1 MITLRPIRR
10 LATLALLGC
19 SACSRED
26 AIRRFTPADADAR
39 ARAYLGLFIAGHV
52 DSATAR
58 LLPSLQGG
66 DADQQLAR
74 IRDVFDGQPTDST
87 RAIGAQTNNFSG
99 IRHVNMTYELHSA
112 RGWMVANVA
121 TVDSAG
127 GWFVEGVSASPIDR
141 PLEEQNRFI
150 LRGKTPVH
158 YLWLLL
164 TILAPVL
171 SFGTAVWIASRR
183 AMPRRWRWVFAS
195 VVGLGMFSLNWT
207 TGETAIRVVH
217 FQLGSAGVMRAGAA
231 APWILTFALPLGA
244 VAALLR
250 YRRWSSS
257 RSVAGAMEDT
267 AMQPTI

>member
-1 MITLRPIRR
+1 MITLRSVRWF
-10 LATLALLGC
+10 ATLALLG
-19 SACSRED
+19 SAACGEDD

-52 DSATAR
+52 DSATAH
-58 LLPSLQGG
+58 LLPSLQGA

-74 IRDVFDGQPTDST
+74 IRDVFDGQPTDSMH
-87 RAIGAQTNNFSG
+87 AIGAQTNNFNG

-141 PLEEQNRFI
+141 PLEEQNRFS
-150 LRGKTPVH
+150 LRGKTAFH

-195 VVGLGMFSLNWT
+195 VLGLGMFRLNWT
-207 TGETAIRVVH
+207 TGETAIRVAH
-217 FQLGSAGVMRAGAA
+217 IQLGSAGIMRAGAA
-231 APWILTFALPLGA
+231 APWILSFALPLGA
-244 VAALLR
+244 IAALLR
-250 YRRWSSS
+250 YRRWSTS
-257 RSVAGAMEDT
+257 RSVVGVEDA